1 MGTNCRKHRYR
12 AAFSS
17 PRCHACPQ
25 RARCPVKPGKHY
37 HYGRYDEKA
46 HRLAPRRARN
56 RAMETGPG
64 SKSRLAQ
71 LIFLVK
77 GQMQTFGTTITNF
90 IIPDVSCYPFELK
103 MAA

>member
-1 MGTNCRKHRYR
+1 M
-12 AAFSS
+12 S
-17 PRCHACPQ
+17 PEGLVLACPQ
-25 RARCPVKPGKHY
+25 RALCPIKPGKHY

-46 HRLAPRRARN
+46 NRLAPRRARN

-77 GQMQTFGTTITNF
+77 GHMQTFGTTITNF
-90 IIPDVSCYPFELK
+90 IIPDVSCYPIELK